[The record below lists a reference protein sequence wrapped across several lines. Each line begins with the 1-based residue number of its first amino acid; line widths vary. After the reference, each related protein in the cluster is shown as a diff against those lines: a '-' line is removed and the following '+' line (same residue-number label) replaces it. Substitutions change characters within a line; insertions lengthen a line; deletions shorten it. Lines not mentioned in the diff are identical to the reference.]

1 MRDTTSRLRT
11 RLHAAPPRIYRH
23 EPARPSSRLQWRLS
37 LWIEWEWPTMAIRYA
52 PVMRG
57 FVATQSC
64 PSKGH
69 WLQSVPNVEM
79 RQCDHGHSASALQ

>member
-1 MRDTTSRLRT
+1 
-11 RLHAAPPRIYRH
+11 
-23 EPARPSSRLQWRLS
+23 
-37 LWIEWEWPTMAIRYA
+37 MAIRYA

-64 PSKGH
+64 PSTGL

-79 RQCDHGHSASALQ
+79 QQCDHGQSASALQ